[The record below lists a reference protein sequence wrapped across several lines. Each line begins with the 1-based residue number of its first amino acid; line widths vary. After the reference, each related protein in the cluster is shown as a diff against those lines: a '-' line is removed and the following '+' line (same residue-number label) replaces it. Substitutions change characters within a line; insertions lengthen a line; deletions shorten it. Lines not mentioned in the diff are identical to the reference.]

1 MTTVTR
7 LKPRAL
13 RDAQAKLDAF
23 IANARN
29 ELTAFGKDLEFDS
42 DCWDVT
48 EHYLA
53 QGDRRAKQARVRF
66 FFIKVPGACAPRAP
80 RGPGSHRPAWV
91 RPTMRARPPAA
102 TGW

>member
-42 DCWDVT
+42 DCWT
-48 EHYLA
+48 
-53 QGDRRAKQARVRF
+53 
-66 FFIKVPGACAPRAP
+66 
-80 RGPGSHRPAWV
+80 
-91 RPTMRARPPAA
+91 
-102 TGW
+102 